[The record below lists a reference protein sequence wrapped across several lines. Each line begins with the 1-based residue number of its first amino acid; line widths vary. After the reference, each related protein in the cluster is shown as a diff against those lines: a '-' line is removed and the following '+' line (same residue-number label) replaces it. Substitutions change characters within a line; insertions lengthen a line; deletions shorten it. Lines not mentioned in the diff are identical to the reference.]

1 MREVAMFDVNRGNA
15 DGSSVPMDLG
25 REFLELLAL
34 IGDRVGLC
42 KAFRWLRDEAQ
53 RNATSREL
61 YLLSDYYLEDIGI
74 GRCYFDL
81 RTDDLVER
89 LRAGG

>member
-1 MREVAMFDVNRGNA
+1 MFDVTQNDA
-15 DGSSVPMDLG
+15 DGSTALKG
-25 REFLELLAL
+25 LRGELLELLAL
-34 IGDRVGLC
+34 IGDRLGLR
-42 KAFRWLRDEAQ
+42 KAFHWLRDEAQ

-74 GRCYFDL
+74 GRCDFDL
-81 RTDDLVER
+81 RTDDLVKR